1 MEFDIKELLII
12 LKSLAEEKNLEEE
25 VLHDIVEQAVA
36 TAWKRDHGDRDQNVR
51 ADLDFNQGIINIY
64 VIYEVVDKVEDDQLQ
79 ISLKDAQAI
88 KSSITV
94 GQTIEKKHQLTSLG
108 RIAAQTAKQVILQK
122 LRETEREVL
131 LAEYENKIGSLMIAN
146 VTKVDSRMIRCE
158 IGRIQG
164 IMPKNEQIPHE
175 DYRVGQRI
183 KVLLKEIDRT
193 GREPQLILSRASSTF
208 LRLLFEKEVP
218 EMLNGAVEIK
228 AIAREAGARS
238 KIAVFSNVPNVD
250 PVGTLIGGRGIR
262 VQTVNNEIGHQEKI
276 DIVVWDKDP
285 QQNVMNALSTENVI
299 SVTIVDLPDKQ
310 KLGRAK
316 VIVTKDQLSVVIG
329 KSGNNVRLAGKLT
342 GFDIDIV
349 DEGEIK
355 PKVSQHKLQRKEQLE
370 ESLLQAVEET
380 NTDGTTPIT
389 NLKK

>member
-389 NLKK
+389 N